1 MIALVL
7 LYTLLVASQTPMAFT
22 IDLVDYSTGST
33 VLCLGD
39 SLTHGLHVSPDDES
53 GSSSHS
59 HPYTIQLTKSLSQSL
74 SQSSLKSPANVIEEG
89 VNGATLKE
97 MLARL
102 PDLMKKYDPLI
113 VVILGGTNDLGMG
126 HANATHMLS
135 TLAQLHKVALTH
147 LRSDKKKVV
156 TLGVTIPPVDGHDEE
171 QDITRNKVVQFN
183 EYIVV

>member
-7 LYTLLVASQTPMAFT
+7 LYALLVASQTPMAFT

-53 GSSSHS
+53 GRSS

-74 SQSSLKSPANVIEEG
+74 SLSLKSPANVIEEG

-183 EYIVV
+183 EYIFV